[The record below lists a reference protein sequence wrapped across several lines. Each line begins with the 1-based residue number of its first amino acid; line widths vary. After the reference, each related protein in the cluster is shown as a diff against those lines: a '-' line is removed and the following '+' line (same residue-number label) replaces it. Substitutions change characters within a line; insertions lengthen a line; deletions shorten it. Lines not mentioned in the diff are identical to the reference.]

1 MSVSL
6 LLIPAAMAA
15 LPAAMSAAAA
25 AMEKAVNPADDTAHF
40 RVQTRMKDIGLLQ
53 LAIGDTG
60 GVVRKAGPGR
70 ITAAWQEHVAMFTC
84 GDDGVWAVHFDGPEA
99 SLEQA
104 ETILQDLDS
113 AYARRVQSAV
123 VQRLKERAGGAN
135 LQLQSETVEED
146 NTVTLVLNVRA

>member
-15 LPAAMSAAAA
+15 LPGALSAAAA
-25 AMEKAVNPADDTAHF
+25 AMEKAVNPANDSAHL

-60 GVVRKAGPGR
+60 GAVRKAGAGR
-70 ITAAWQEHVAMFTC
+70 ITAVWRGDEAIFTR
-84 GDDGVWAVHFDGPEA
+84 GDDGVWAVHFDGPGA
-99 SLEQA
+99 SREQA
-104 ETILQDLDS
+104 ETILQELDS

-123 VQRLKERAGGAN
+123 VQRLKERADGAN

-146 NTVTLVLNVRA
+146 NTVTLVLNVRG